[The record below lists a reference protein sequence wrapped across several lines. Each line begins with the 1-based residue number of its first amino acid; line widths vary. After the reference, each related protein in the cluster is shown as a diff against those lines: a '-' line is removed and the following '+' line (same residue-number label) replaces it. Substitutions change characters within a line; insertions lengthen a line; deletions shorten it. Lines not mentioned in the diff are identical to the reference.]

1 MVKSSDATT
10 VREVKKIQQVP
21 VWYSIVLPQNST
33 VPPANST
40 VKRKKS
46 TLPPVNSTVG
56 PRNSTVVTLEFN
68 NTTS

>member
-10 VREVKKIQQVP
+10 VREVEKIQQVP

-46 TLPPVNSTVG
+46 TVKEGIFNSKKKKI
-56 PRNSTVVTLEFN
+56 
-68 NTTS
+68 NTAPS